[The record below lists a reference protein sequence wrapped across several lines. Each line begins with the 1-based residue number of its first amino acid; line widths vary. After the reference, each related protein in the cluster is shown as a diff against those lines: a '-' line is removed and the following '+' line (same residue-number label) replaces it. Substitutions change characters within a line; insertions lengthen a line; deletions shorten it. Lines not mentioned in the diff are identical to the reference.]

1 MILTVIKWYTVQGQ
15 LGSGQGARS
24 CGSKMAAISS
34 LIPFSS
40 PGYRWRRKF
49 IVKWQT
55 LQRVINSLTLGKIIL
70 HLSLSFLFLKK
81 KRERERLKL
90 KLFTSVRDS
99 DPQDQDSNPAKP
111 HGFPTEITN
120 LVSGPNKV
128 QVLDV
133 SSQKEFSER
142 QSDR

>member
-1 MILTVIKWYTVQGQ
+1 MWLKNGCH
-15 LGSGQGARS
+15 LLSHS
-24 CGSKMAAISS
+24 F
-34 LIPFSS
+34 LIPWVQMKKEIHCEMADAAKSNKFSNF
-40 PGYRWRRKF
+40 RKNHF
-49 IVKWQT
+49 TSQS
-55 LQRVINSLTLGKIIL
+55 QFS
-70 HLSLSFLFLKK
+70 FLKK

>member
-1 MILTVIKWYTVQGQ
+1 M
-15 LGSGQGARS
+15 
-24 CGSKMAAISS
+24 
-34 LIPFSS
+34 
-40 PGYRWRRKF
+40 
-49 IVKWQT
+49 KWQT

-70 HLSLSFLFLKK
+70 HLSLSFLFSKK
-81 KRERERLKL
+81 KKKDREIKL

-99 DPQDQDSNPAKP
+99 DPQDQDSNPARL

-133 SSQKEFSER
+133 SSQKEFNER